1 MMYGNIFEQA
11 LGIEEPWYISDV
23 KFMLKT
29 KLVKG
34 SWEGRLKGF
43 TLLL

>member
-23 KFMLKT
+23 KFDAENKI
-29 KLVKG
+29 G
-34 SWEGRLKGF
+34 
-43 TLLL
+43 